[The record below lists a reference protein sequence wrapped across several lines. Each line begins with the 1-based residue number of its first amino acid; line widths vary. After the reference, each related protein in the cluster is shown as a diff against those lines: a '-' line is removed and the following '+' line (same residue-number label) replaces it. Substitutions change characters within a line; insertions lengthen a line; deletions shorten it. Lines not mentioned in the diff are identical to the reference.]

1 MSDANR
7 MLVQFLPT
15 HLFVIDDETRIEDRE
30 PQVKALEADFLQRLA
45 EKPNENPIHTPLRA
59 FEEGGKFI
67 PLAGNN
73 RLLAARRVGLQ
84 SVPCRVEPRPQTRGG
99 MFCDQFRDNQLH
111 RPYTAIEKANGITRL
126 AELDGISHHEAGRR
140 LGIPPAEV
148 SKLIKVIGLPD
159 DLLPLIGEGEG
170 RVPFSVAYTVARLE
184 DVTAIRELF
193 DKAARGLLTRDAA
206 EAAVKARLTGRAA
219 KPQPVAFKNGHTK
232 AETTSEDAEAVIASF
247 TAFINAI
254 RAAQKAG
261 IQNPVRNA
269 PQFLKTQP

>member
-15 HLFVIDDETRIEDRE
+15 HQFVIDDETRLEDRE
-30 PQVKALEADFLQRLA
+30 PQIKALEADFIPRMA

-59 FEEGGKFI
+59 FEESGKFI

-84 SVPCRVEPRPQTRGG
+84 TVPCIIVPRPQTRGL
-99 MFCDQFRDNQLH
+99 MFCDQFLDNQLH
-111 RPYTAIEKANGITRL
+111 RGYTAIEKARAILHL
-126 AELDGISHHEAGRR
+126 AELENISHHEAGRR
-140 LGIPPAEV
+140 LNIPPAEV
-148 SKLIKVIGLPD
+148 SKLMKVIGLPD

-184 DVTAIRELF
+184 DVPTIRELF

-206 EAAVKARLTGRAA
+206 EAAVKARLSGRTP
-219 KPQPVAFKNGHTK
+219 KPQPVAFKNGTTK

-269 PQFLKTQP
+269 PQFLKQQP